1 MPLFENPCLSLA
13 IARLQATGPDHYAI
27 WVLRAPSPEGYVHYD
42 RLWTEQLNKTWHAWQ
57 SLFSTQSIVSPP
69 QFAATPD
76 IDAFLASTAMS
87 ESPPTGQTMGYTS
100 RLMQQLGI
108 SLWQWLF
115 DGPIQGSFRQSQG
128 VAIGQGRALR
138 LRLEIRDPEL
148 IGLPWE
154 IMQPEP
160 GKQAVSLSQQI
171 LFSRTTSA
179 VDPLPPLR
187 SDQALRILLVLGQDE
202 MTTRTAASSNGGRSA
217 LELEHEATT
226 LTQVLHRAA
235 STHLPNGLASPLA
248 PSVTTLIRP
257 TAAEL
262 VDRLETEHY
271 NLFFY
276 AGHGVSAPNG
286 GLLFLRTDATING
299 TELAQVL
306 TRCQVRLAVFNACW
320 GAQSEIIGQHAIPRS
335 SLAEVLIHH
344 GVPAVLAMRDA
355 IADREALSF
364 IETFTQALAERASID
379 RAMAIARQ
387 QLLTLYKFNQP
398 AWTLPVL
405 YMHPEFNGELMRPF
419 SEGVTE
425 IPENST
431 TWLGRKTPAASI
443 RSTTST
449 SQIWHIQ
456 GGIMRIGKWE
466 GNDLVLQD
474 PGVSRKHAEIFYR
487 DAYAEGHR
495 EPSFYLRDFSR
506 YGTFVLGAEGWQKVH
521 RQEVRL
527 QPRTQIK
534 FGSSH
539 SQVLEFVVD
548 GATSSY

>member
-1 MPLFENPCLSLA
+1 MPFFETPCLSLA

-27 WVLRAPSPEGYVHYD
+27 WVLRAPLPEGYVHHD
-42 RLWTEQLNKTWHAWQ
+42 RLWAEHLNQTWQTWQ
-57 SLFSTQSIVSPP
+57 SMFSTQAATTAP
-69 QFAATPD
+69 QFAITPD
-76 IDAFLASTAMS
+76 IDILLT
-87 ESPPTGQTMGYTS
+87 PPGELDTTPAGQTMGYTS

-128 VAIGQGRALR
+128 IAIGQGRALR

-148 IGLPWE
+148 IELPWE

-187 SDQALRILLVLGQDE
+187 TDQALRILLVLGQNE
-202 MTTRTAASSNGGRSA
+202 GSVGAPTPSNGGQAA
-217 LELEHEATT
+217 LSLEHEATA
-226 LTQVLHRAA
+226 LTQVLNRAA
-235 STHLPNGLASPLA
+235 SAHFPNGFASPLA
-248 PSVTTLIRP
+248 PSVTTLIQP

-262 VDRLETEHY
+262 VDRLETDQY

-276 AGHGVSAPNG
+276 AGHGAPAPDG
-286 GLLFLRTDATING
+286 GLLFLRSDATLNG

-320 GAQSEIIGQHAIPRS
+320 GAQSDAVNQRAIPRS
-335 SLAEVLIHH
+335 SLAEVLVHH

-387 QLLTLYKFNQP
+387 HLLTLYKFNQP

-405 YMHPEFNGELMRPF
+405 YMHPEFNGELMRPL

-431 TWLGRKTPAASI
+431 TWLGRKAPMASI
-443 RSTTST
+443 RSTTSA
-449 SQIWHIQ
+449 SQTWHIQ

-474 PGVSRKHAEIFYR
+474 PGVSRQHAEIFYR
-487 DAYAEGHR
+487 DTYIDGQR

-506 YGTFVLGAEGWQKVH
+506 YGTFVSSREGWQKVH

-527 QPRTQIK
+527 QPQTQIK

-548 GATSSY
+548 GAAPSY